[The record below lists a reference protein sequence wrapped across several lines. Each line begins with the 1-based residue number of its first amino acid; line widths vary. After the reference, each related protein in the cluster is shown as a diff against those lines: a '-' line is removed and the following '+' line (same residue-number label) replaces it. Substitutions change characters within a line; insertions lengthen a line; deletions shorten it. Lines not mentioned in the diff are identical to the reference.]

1 MKFHHTY
8 WLAAA
13 AASFF
18 PGSVDAAGGLRSA
31 DHPDRRLQGNGN
43 GNGNG
48 NKKSCVILLKKIHF
62 DDNTEKDEID
72 CYAYADMKYNRL
84 SADLEEKVK
93 KDMKEGKVKS
103 GATVLNSDG
112 SYDINGDGRRVLH
125 VSDVDSIT
133 YEDFVP
139 NYGHGRRLA
148 TTGTKNMLAIRVV
161 AADAS
166 TSSSSAQIS
175 DSWFGTDGDGVN
187 LRSQYAAC
195 SYGALTCN
203 AASMT
208 TSTGVDVTDGVYEVT
223 ISENVSGV
231 ERSVITNAVVTA
243 GNAAL
248 GNMESQF
255 DHVMLCLPSGT
266 SGSWIAY
273 AYVNWYLSV
282 YNNNWC
288 NYVSAQMHGELSHPR
303 ILHLL
308 FCCDY
313 NQYSPGIDHL
323 LLLQLDNRNR
333 AQHWS
338 SSLGRGFR
346 FLW

>member
-13 AASFF
+13 SAASFF
-18 PGSVDAAGGLRSA
+18 TGSVDAAGGLRSS

-48 NKKSCVILLKKIHF
+48 NRKSCVILLKKIHF
-62 DDNTEKDEID
+62 DDSTEKDEVD
-72 CYAYADMKYNRL
+72 CYDSTDMMYTRL
-84 SADLEEKVK
+84 SADVEEKVK

-103 GATVLNSDG
+103 GTTVLNVDG

-125 VSDVDSIT
+125 VSNVDSIT

-139 NYGHGRRLA
+139 NHHGRRLA
-148 TTGTKNMLAIRVV
+148 TTGTKNMLAIRVK

-166 TSSSSAQIS
+166 TSSSLAQIS
-175 DSWFGTDGDGVN
+175 DNWFGTDGDTAN
-187 LRSQYAAC
+187 LKSQYAAC

-223 ISENVSGV
+223 ITENVSGADNN
-231 ERSVITNAVVTA
+231 VIRNAVVAA

-248 GNMESQF
+248 GNMQSQF
-255 DHVMLCLPSGT
+255 DHVMLCLPPGTNSG
-266 SGSWIAY
+266 WIAY

-288 NYVSAQMHGELSHPR
+288 NYVSSQMHGE
-303 ILHLL
+303 
-308 FCCDY
+308 
-313 NQYSPGIDHL
+313 
-323 LLLQLDNRNR
+323 
-333 AQHWS
+333 S
-338 SSLGRGFR
+338 SSYTKLT
-346 FLW
+346 FLL

>member
-13 AASFF
+13 TSFL
-18 PGSVDAAGGLRSA
+18 PGSVDAAGSLRSS

-72 CYAYADMKYNRL
+72 CYADMKYNRL

-103 GATVLNSDG
+103 GSTTMNADG
-112 SYDINGDGRRVLH
+112 TYGTDGDGRRVLH
-125 VSDVDSIT
+125 VSDLDSII

-139 NYGHGRRLA
+139 NHDHGRSLA
-148 TTGTKNMLAIRVV
+148 VLGTKEMLAIRVK
-161 AADAS
+161 AADATTTAS
-166 TSSSSAQIS
+166 KAEIS
-175 DSWFGTDGDGVN
+175 DSWFGTDGDAVN
-187 LRSQYAAC
+187 LKSQYAAC

-223 ISENVSGV
+223 ISENVSGADNN
-231 ERSVITNAVVTA
+231 VIRNAVVAA
-243 GNAAL
+243 GDAAL
-248 GNMESQF
+248 GDMESQF
-255 DHVMLCLPSGT
+255 DHVMLCLPPGT

-288 NYVSAQMHGELSHPR
+288 NYVSAQMHGE
-303 ILHLL
+303 
-308 FCCDY
+308 
-313 NQYSPGIDHL
+313 
-323 LLLQLDNRNR
+323 
-333 AQHWS
+333 S
-338 SSLGRGFR
+338 SSYTTLA
-346 FLW
+346 FLL

>member
-13 AASFF
+13 ASSASFF
-18 PGSVDAAGGLRSA
+18 PGSVDAAGGLRSS
-31 DHPDRRLQGNGN
+31 DHPDRHLQGNGN

-62 DDNTEKDEID
+62 DGNTEKDEID
-72 CYAYADMKYNRL
+72 CYADMKYTRL
-84 SADLEEKVK
+84 EADLEEKVK

-103 GATVLNSDG
+103 GATTMNADG
-112 SYDINGDGRRVLH
+112 SYGVDGDGRRVLH

-139 NYGHGRRLA
+139 NHHGRRLA
-148 TTGTKNMLAIRVV
+148 TLGTKNMLAIRVK

-175 DSWFGTDGDGVN
+175 DNWFGTNGDAVN
-187 LRSQYAAC
+187 LRSQYLAC

-223 ISENVSGV
+223 ISENVSGADN
-231 ERSVITNAVVTA
+231 SVIRDAVVA
-243 GNAAL
+243 GGNAAL
-248 GNMESQF
+248 GVMRSQF
-255 DHVMLCLPSGT
+255 DHVMLCLPPGT
-266 SGSWIAY
+266 SGVWIAY

-282 YNNNWC
+282 YNDNWC
-288 NYVSAQMHGELSHPR
+288 NYVSAQMHGKSCSYTTLTF
-303 ILHLL
+303 LL
-308 FCCDY
+308 
-313 NQYSPGIDHL
+313 
-323 LLLQLDNRNR
+323 
-333 AQHWS
+333 
-338 SSLGRGFR
+338 
-346 FLW
+346 